1 VLDNFRDIVV
11 CIPIFIAGKAR
22 VCIDD
27 GLIGKTPTLVAR
39 LKVVAEPNM
48 VVFEYEELGKKGP

>member
-1 VLDNFRDIVV
+1 MLGNFRDIVV

-27 GLIGKTPTLVAR
+27 GLIGKAPTLVAR
-39 LKVVAEPNM
+39 GVAEPNM